1 MPDRPQ
7 QPDHASVNNSDQVGS
22 VEFEVP
28 PVIPL
33 WRTAMKRGRGTA
45 IPRIEARARVIAGDP
60 TAYAAVCGLTP
71 GDTLPVCFPDM
82 LCRGLQLAVLTSQA
96 FPLSLLGI
104 VHVRQRI
111 EQARAIACGEALS
124 GRVWVEGHRPA
135 RKGGEFDMHTVIS
148 AAGTEVWHGVT
159 TILSRNLPGDGEA
172 RPRAELPAFHA
183 ERSAS
188 WALDADLGRRY
199 ARVSG
204 DVNPIHQYAWTARLF
219 GFKRAI
225 IHGWWT
231 LARCLAELDVAPG
244 AVRVE
249 ASFLSPLLLPSTA
262 SFTSGTSGDGEVF
275 LVRAGDAPAVVGRV
289 SRSCGNPRLRP

>member
-1 MPDRPQ
+1 MPDLPQ
-7 QPDHASVNNSDQVGS
+7 PPLDASIDNSDMVGI

-28 PVIPL
+28 PVIPM
-33 WRTAMKRGRGTA
+33 WRTAMKRGTGTA

-82 LCRGLQLAVLTSQA
+82 LCRGLQLAVLTSPA

-111 EQARAIACGEALS
+111 EQARVLTRGEPLS

-135 RKGGEFDMHTVIS
+135 RKGGEFDMHTVVS
-148 AAGTEVWHGVT
+148 AAGTDVWHGVT
-159 TILSRNLPGDGEA
+159 TILSRNLPGDGEP
-172 RPRAELPAFHA
+172 RPRAELPMFNAQ
-183 ERSAS
+183 RSAT
-188 WALDADLGRRY
+188 WELEADLGRRY

-244 AVRVE
+244 ALSVE
-249 ASFLSPLLLPSTA
+249 ASFLSPVLLPSTA
-262 SFTSGTSGDGEVF
+262 SFTSGESGDGEVF
-275 LVRAGDAPAVVGRV
+275 LLRAGDAPAVVGRV
-289 SRSCGNPRLRP
+289 SRSCGNPRMGP